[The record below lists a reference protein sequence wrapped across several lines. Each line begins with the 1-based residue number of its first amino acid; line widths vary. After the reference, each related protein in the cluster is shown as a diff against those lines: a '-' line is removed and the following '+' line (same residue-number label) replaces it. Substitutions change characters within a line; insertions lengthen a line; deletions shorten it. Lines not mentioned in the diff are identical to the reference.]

1 MNSKLK
7 SFVLSFI
14 PTVDPVV
21 TVGDFMK
28 NNRTGMSWYS
38 IKMEENHEKWK
49 KCNCG
54 NEEDL
59 RQTWHC
65 SSCGAVLF
73 TPKQK

>member
-1 MNSKLK
+1 MNKDIQAFINSYKNKPYRDFSISELVTKRGDVSFDKLLK
-7 SFVLSFI
+7 
-14 PTVDPVV
+14 
-21 TVGDFMK
+21 
-28 NNRTGMSWYS
+28 
-38 IKMEENHEKWK
+38 EHNHEIWK

-65 SSCGAVLF
+65 SLCGAVLF

>member
-1 MNSKLK
+1 MTPEVRAFVDSFKGKPLKHYLISELITSKGNVSFETLLK
-7 SFVLSFI
+7 
-14 PTVDPVV
+14 
-21 TVGDFMK
+21 
-28 NNRTGMSWYS
+28 
-38 IKMEENHEKWK
+38 EHNHEIWK

-65 SSCGAVLF
+65 SACGAVLF